1 MAASRGETPG
11 FLADLTNRHPFND
24 NAELLWHCRPF
35 PHSLAKKD
43 SKPSVIRCQSQFA
56 IKGGDITLVRFGS
69 LINGEYRLFADE
81 AVGVEGPP
89 TKGNYVWVETE
100 NWPRWERKFIIVAQL
115 SGGGR
120 VANALSVLGRLGAQA
135 QMFGIVGDDLYG
147 QFCKRDLEDQGVD
160 VSKVIV
166 HSGAN
171 SNFCV
176 VLAEKSTGGR
186 SIIRQFGTCRR
197 MLSAR
202 LGFYIWR
209 IWVRSVSRP
218 QS

>member
-24 NAELLWHCRPF
+24 NAELLWHCGPF
-35 PHSLAKKD
+35 PRSLAKKD

-115 SGGGR
+115 SGRRPGGQR
-120 VANALSVLGRLGAQA
+120 PLCFGKTGSPSADVWNCGRRPLWTVLQ
-135 QMFGIVGDDLYG
+135 
-147 QFCKRDLEDQGVD
+147 KRP
-160 VSKVIV
+160 
-166 HSGAN
+166 
-171 SNFCV
+171 
-176 VLAEKSTGGR
+176 GGPR
-186 SIIRQFGTCRR
+186 G
-197 MLSAR
+197 
-202 LGFYIWR
+202 
-209 IWVRSVSRP
+209 
-218 QS
+218 